1 MSERID
7 LKHVEVD
14 NVSLDEAVNQIF
26 EASKKLEGKYVVTP
40 NADHVLRLEKSKSF
54 REVYKHAD
62 WILPDGI
69 TVIWLAKRL
78 GFKLKE
84 RVCGSDVMPALCR
97 KIAGSEQT
105 VFILGGP
112 PGAGDLAAKKL
123 KAKYPGLKI
132 SGVYSPKFGFE
143 NDKHELEYINSM
155 LNKLQPNVVFVGLG
169 SPKQENWIFKHG
181 RHLKV
186 GVLLAIGASIEFEAG
201 TVKRA
206 PKAMQKAGFEWLY
219 RAWTE
224 PKRLGKRYLQNFEFL
239 KYLL

>member
-1 MSERID
+1 
-7 LKHVEVD
+7 
-14 NVSLDEAVNQIF
+14 
-26 EASKKLEGKYVVTP
+26 
-40 NADHVLRLEKSKSF
+40 
-54 REVYKHAD
+54 
-62 WILPDGI
+62 
-69 TVIWLAKRL
+69 
-78 GFKLKE
+78 
-84 RVCGSDVMPALCR
+84 
-97 KIAGSEQT
+97 
-105 VFILGGP
+105 
-112 PGAGDLAAKKL
+112 
-123 KAKYPGLKI
+123 
-132 SGVYSPKFGFE
+132 
-143 NDKHELEYINSM
+143 M

>member
-1 MSERID
+1 M
-7 LKHVEVD
+7 LTGYFLT
-14 NVSLDEAVNQIF
+14 VSQ
-26 EASKKLEGKYVVTP
+26 
-40 NADHVLRLEKSKSF
+40 RL
-54 REVYKHAD
+54 
-62 WILPDGI
+62 I
-69 TVIWLAKRL
+69 KRL

-97 KIAGSEQT
+97 KIADSEQS